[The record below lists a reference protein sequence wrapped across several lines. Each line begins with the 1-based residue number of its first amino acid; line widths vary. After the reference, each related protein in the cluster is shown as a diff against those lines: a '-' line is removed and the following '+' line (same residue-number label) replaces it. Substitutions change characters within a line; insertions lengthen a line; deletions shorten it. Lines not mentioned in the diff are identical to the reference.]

1 MGEAYIIDA
10 IRTPVGRRNGALSN
24 VRADDLAAATLGEIV
39 NRTGID
45 PDTIDDVVMGCV
57 TQVHEQGIN
66 VARNAA
72 LIAGFPVD
80 VTGTTVN
87 RLCGSS
93 QQALNF
99 AAMGVSS
106 GHQDLVIAAGVEH
119 MTRITMGSDMFLQG
133 EMVTPSPKM
142 SWKYNI
148 IPQGLSAELVA
159 ERFELTRAELDEYS
173 LESHKRAA
181 AADDA
186 GKFDNETI
194 AIDVNTEEKGD
205 FSFAND
211 EGIRRSTTLEKL
223 ATLKPAFREDGI
235 ITAASSSQISDGSA
249 AILLA
254 SKDAVKKYGL
264 KPRAK
269 IVSMATAGGDP
280 TIMLTAPI
288 GATRKALDRAGLSV
302 GDLGAVELNEAF
314 ASVALG
320 CSRELGLDLSKVNV
334 YGGAIAL
341 GHPLGAS
348 GARLMTT
355 LLNVLEEKDE
365 RYGLSTMCIGFG
377 QGIATII
384 DRNIDA

>member
-1 MGEAYIIDA
+1 MSEAYIIDA
-10 IRTPVGRRNGALSN
+10 IRTPVGRRNGARAG
-24 VRADDLAAATLGEIV
+24 VRADELAAKTLSEIV
-39 NRTGID
+39 ERTGVD
-45 PDTIDDVVMGCV
+45 PNAIDDVVMGCV
-57 TQVHEQGIN
+57 TQLHEQGVN

-99 AAMGVSS
+99 AAMGVAS
-106 GHQDLVIAAGVEH
+106 GHQDIVIAAGVES
-119 MTRITMGSDMFLQG
+119 MSRIAMGSDMFLQG
-133 EMVTPSPKM
+133 EMVIPSPKM

-159 ERFELTRAELDEYS
+159 ERFELTREELDAYS
-173 LESHKRAA
+173 YESHQRAA

-186 GKFDNETI
+186 GKFARELVTM
-194 AIDVNTEEKGD
+194 DVHTEEKGD
-205 FSFAND
+205 FTFAND
-211 EGIRRSTTLEKL
+211 EGIRRATTLEKL
-223 ATLKPAFREDGI
+223 GTLKPAFKEDGV
-235 ITAASSSQISDGSA
+235 ITAGSSSQISDGSA
-249 AILLA
+249 AIMLA

-269 IVSMATAGGDP
+269 ITSMATAGVDP

-288 GATRKALDRAGLSV
+288 GATRKALERAGLSV
-302 GDLGAVELNEAF
+302 DDLGAIELNEAF

-320 CSRELGLDLSKVNV
+320 CGRALGMNMDKVNV

-377 QGIATII
+377 QGIATVI
-384 DRNIDA
+384 DRQIDA